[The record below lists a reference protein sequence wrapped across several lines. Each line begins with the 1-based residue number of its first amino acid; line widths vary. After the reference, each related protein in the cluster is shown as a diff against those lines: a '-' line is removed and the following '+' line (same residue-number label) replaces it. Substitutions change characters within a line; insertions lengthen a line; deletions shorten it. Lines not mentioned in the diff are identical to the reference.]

1 MLEDLKFVEKLCE
14 RVIKD
19 NYPNEKSKQLEV
31 NFLKGVLKL
40 MIKYNFNNQAIYEL
54 QQIIYAVK

>member
-19 NYPNEKSKQLEV
+19 NYPDEKTKQLEV
-31 NFLKGVLKL
+31 NFLKSVLRL
-40 MIKYNFNNQAIYEL
+40 MIKFNFNKQAIHEL